1 MSLPVVRMSVRAV
14 VETTLH
20 EKNLKPG
27 AISRMMEGAAAH
39 KARQADSGEMDYRSE
54 RALSADYESD
64 TLVLHVTGRAD
75 GLFTDR
81 DGKTVI
87 EEIKL
92 CGDDVQLV
100 PAHRAQAAMYGHML
114 CAEEGL
120 DGVRLRVLY
129 VDGMGH
135 PVQMY
140 EEEQDAQAL
149 KAEFCGLCAAAAARE
164 AALLARRQKRDA
176 ALAALPFPYR
186 EYREGQRKFAAHVYV
201 AIRDRKRLFAQAPT
215 GIGKTMAALYPAL
228 RALGEGK
235 CSRVLFVTA
244 RTTGRKSA
252 MDALGYLE
260 GIHILAV
267 EIAAKEKVCPFESCM
282 TCPWAKGFY
291 DRLPQAMEEAQ
302 EGCWGR
308 AELAALAEKHRVC
321 PFELSLE
328 LAAVSD
334 VVVCDYNYVYD
345 PFAAEEALLA
355 GGAALLVDEAH
366 QLGARVQD
374 GRSAEVSA
382 QELRAMRRDIGKCSG
397 RKTALYRALTNAI
410 RILEALAGEEAFEQM
425 NVPPDALNAA
435 MDDVLS
441 AAWAQR
447 EEGRAAAETMRM
459 AEHWRYAAGHFA
471 ERYAIL
477 ANREKKRVQLMLLCA
492 APEILEKSKKTRGTV
507 YFSATLAPF
516 DAAQKMLGARQG
528 DACLSLPSPFHPEQL
543 SAQIVP
549 IDIRYAVREK
559 NAPLVAQAI
568 AAHIEANPGNTLV
581 FFPSY
586 AYREQVAQ
594 FLPEGFLKEA
604 RGMSEDEKNAL
615 LGAFL
620 QDGDHVI
627 LGILGGAFSEGI
639 DLAGDRLKNVI
650 VVSIGLPQPDERV
663 RAMQRYYDAQG
674 EDGFFLCMTLPGLV
688 RIVQAAGRLIRTP
701 EDTGTVLLIDRR
713 FEGLRPLMEGT
724 LLGDALKR
732 V

>member
-20 EKNLKPG
+20 EKDLKPG
-27 AISRMMEGAAAH
+27 AVGRMLEGAAAH
-39 KARQADSGEMDYRSE
+39 KARQADSGETDYRAE
-54 RALSADYESD
+54 TALSADYETD
-64 TLVLHVTGRAD
+64 ALILHVTGRAD
-75 GLFTDR
+75 GLFTGAN
-81 DGKTVI
+81 GKTVI

-92 CGDDVQLV
+92 CGEEVQLV
-100 PAHRAQAAMYGHML
+100 PAHRAQAEMYGHML
-114 CAEEGL
+114 CAGEGL
-120 DGVRLRVLY
+120 SGVRIRVLY
-129 VDGMGH
+129 VDGAGQ

-140 EEEQDAQAL
+140 EEERDAQAL
-149 KAEFCGLCAAAAARE
+149 KEEFCALCAAAAARE
-164 AALLARRQKRDA
+164 SVRLARRQKRDA
-176 ALAALPFPYR
+176 ALAVLPFPYPQ
-186 EYREGQRKFAAHVYV
+186 YREGQRKFAANVYV

-252 MDALGYLE
+252 MDALRRLE
-260 GIHILAV
+260 GAHILAV

-282 TCPWAKGFY
+282 TCPWAQGFY
-291 DRLPQAMEEAQ
+291 DRLPGAMEEAQ

-308 AELAALAEKHRVC
+308 EALAALAEKHRVC

-328 LAAVSD
+328 LAAISD
-334 VVVCDYNYVYD
+334 AVVCDYNYVYD
-345 PFAAEEALLA
+345 PFAAEEALLT

-366 QLGARVQD
+366 QLAPRVQD

-382 QELRAMRRDIGKCSG
+382 EGLRAIRRDVGKCSG
-397 RKTALYRALTNAI
+397 RKTALYRALTGAI
-410 RILEALAGEEAFEQM
+410 KTLETLAGEPEFEQM
-425 NVPPDALNAA
+425 NAPLQALSTA
-435 MDDVLS
+435 MEDVLS

-447 EEGRAAAETMRM
+447 EEGKAAADAMRL
-459 AEHWRYAAGHFA
+459 AEHWQYAVGHFG
-471 ERYAIL
+471 ERYALL
-477 ANREKKRVQLMLLCA
+477 ADRGKKRVQLLLLCA
-492 APEILEKSKKTRGTV
+492 APEILEKSKKARGTV

-516 DAAQKMLGARQG
+516 DAAQKMLGAQEG
-528 DACLSLPSPFHPEQL
+528 DACLSLPSPFDPAQL
-543 SAQIVP
+543 SVEIAP

-568 AAHIEANPGNTLV
+568 AAHIEAHPGNTLV

-627 LGILGGAFSEGI
+627 LGVLGGAFSEGI
-639 DLAGDRLKNVI
+639 DLAGDALRNVI
-650 VVSIGLPQPDERV
+650 VVSTGLPQPDERV
-663 RAMQRYYDAQG
+663 RAMQRYYDAHG

-688 RIVQAAGRLIRTP
+688 RVVQAAGRLIRTP

-713 FEGLRPLMEGT
+713 FEGLRPLMAGT

-732 V
+732 G